1 VCSWDLAPGT
11 DVVKDH
17 CSAKTTHQDDGFII
31 IIIAFAF

>member
-1 VCSWDLAPGT
+1 LAPGT

-31 IIIAFAF
+31 IIIIAFAF